1 VIRACR
7 QPPNQPMGSQVR
19 CGITFQ
25 ALPADGESITA
36 LLRAAV
42 VVASSYEARARL
54 VIAIDGRESVEC
66 HRSQPSNIDTGT
78 FTDPGEHPRMKT
90 TPPPCTPRPI
100 FDTEAVTREGMERNL
115 QPVRESQKP
124 GQKRLARRRL
134 YVERKLGPRG
144 PEARSAG
151 LGINNL
157 KQRHGG
163 AARGTQIRSHR

>member
-1 VIRACR
+1 
-7 QPPNQPMGSQVR
+7 MGSQVR

-25 ALPADGESITA
+25 ALTADGESITA

-78 FTDPGEHPRMKT
+78 FTYPGEHPRMKT

-100 FDTEAVTREGMERNL
+100 FDTEAVTREGVERDL
-115 QPVRESQKP
+115 QSVREPQKP
-124 GQKRLARRRL
+124 RQERLARCRF
-134 YVERKLGPRG
+134 YVERKLGSRG
-144 PEARSAG
+144 SETRSAG
-151 LGINNL
+151 VGVDYL